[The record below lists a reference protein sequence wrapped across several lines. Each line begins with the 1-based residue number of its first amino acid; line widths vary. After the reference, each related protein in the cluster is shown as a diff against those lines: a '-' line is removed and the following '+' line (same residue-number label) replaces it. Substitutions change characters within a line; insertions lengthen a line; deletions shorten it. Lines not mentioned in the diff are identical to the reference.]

1 MGELITAF
9 GLGNSAILTNICL
22 LPLYPGLI
30 AFLASHAEIPDKS
43 VRTWWLGTLVLL
55 GVLSSMLII
64 GLVLFLLRQSVS
76 SLLAVLLPLA
86 YLLIILMGILTLFN
100 KNPFVK
106 MSTMNVPIL
115 KNRYATAFIY
125 GAFLAPMTLPCI
137 GPLVVSTFVLGFGSI
152 TSLVESL
159 LFFFAFGLGFGWPLI
174 ALSILAQP
182 IQRQFLE
189 WITHH
194 HRLINQIAGVLL
206 IAIGVI
212 GTIYEILPQYGLIVF
227 SG

>member
-9 GLGNSAILTNICL
+9 GLGNSAVLTNICL

-30 AFLASHAEIPDKS
+30 AFLASNAEIPDKY
-43 VRTWWLGTLVLL
+43 VRTWWLGIIVLS
-55 GVLSSMLII
+55 GVLTSMLII

-76 SLLAVLLPLA
+76 SFLTILLPLA
-86 YLLIILMGILTLFN
+86 YVLIILMGLFTVLN
-100 KNPFVK
+100 RNPFVK
-106 MSTMNVPIL
+106 LSTVNVPIL

-152 TSLVESL
+152 TSLIDSL
-159 LFFFAFGLGFGWPLI
+159 LYFLAFGLGFGWPLI

-182 IQRQFLE
+182 VQRHFFD
-189 WITHH
+189 WINQH
-194 HRLINQIAGVLL
+194 HRLINQVVGILL

-212 GTIYEILPQYGLIVF
+212 GIIYEILPQYGLVI
-227 SG
+227 